1 MNGKVILANI
11 IIVASIAACSGFSND
26 KQENIYE
33 VIEKTE
39 GDIKYPQIDFLSED
53 DSKKEE
59 KINSLILNTL
69 YGPYD
74 FLSDPEISASIAYE
88 VTYNDENYL
97 SICYRGTYTDK
108 SSYAGDVGY
117 AITIDLNNEMIVELE
132 DIIEDEGR
140 NKIKTKIEKGEF
152 ETESGV
158 ITLDNKYIDVNSI
171 IDEQPAVNSE
181 SEESQYYFFLRDKKI
196 GIIIIGLPR
205 YGGNYSIVNVNYSWM
220 P

>member
-1 MNGKVILANI
+1 MVDRREDHPGDRNDGTFLTTTFHDALIFGFVIRRF
-11 IIVASIAACSGFSND
+11 VGFHGCMGN
-26 KQENIYE
+26 
-33 VIEKTE
+33 
-39 GDIKYPQIDFLSED
+39 L
-53 DSKKEE
+53 
-59 KINSLILNTL
+59 
-69 YGPYD
+69 
-74 FLSDPEISASIAYE
+74 
-88 VTYNDENYL
+88 
-97 SICYRGTYTDK
+97 YTDK

-140 NKIKTKIEKGEF
+140 NEIKTKIEKGEF

-158 ITLDNKYIDVNSI
+158 ITSDNKYIDVNSI

-205 YGGNYSIVNVNYSWM
+205 YGGNYSIINVNYS
-220 P
+220 